1 MQEATPLFHNF
12 TPAVVRVS
20 LVAAISLFAVCR
32 LGWAQD
38 APPPPNPAPPPPAAN
53 TATNAAKTPVSPLPA
68 RGTYRITGDEKSL
81 SIFAVSVDAP
91 ELFTAIASKT
101 NLPLL
106 VDDQVS
112 RRITINLKD
121 RPARL
126 AITDICSA
134 YGLSV
139 ADVDGITMIAEG
151 IPRSPSSYLL
161 SDIAAIPTKYV
172 TASNARNL
180 LPVFLQDY
188 VKFNAEQNALV
199 LSAPTEVLSKFRDDI
214 AQFDIPASQIVLDLL
229 LVELTDTSLDQ
240 FAVQTKYIN
249 GGQGA
254 VIDPANGIVSWL
266 GFQPNSREFS
276 AALTALVQKGKARV
290 RANPRIAT
298 VSGRPASIFVGLQR
312 YIATPIE
319 SGQYGSTNNI
329 SAGVRLSITPYTG
342 GKGDILVD
350 VNAEVSTLSAL
361 DPITKLP
368 EKSTRTANT
377 TVRVLDGKTIV
388 IGGLTQ
394 QESRTVRNKIP
405 ILGDIPFLGP
415 LLFQSKNIQT
425 TETELALF
433 ITPRILSNTGH
444 LPEAE
449 ENALKARFLNSDI
462 NKPAPP
468 APPAVNPEFPPS
480 LRLPKTAAPKP
491 GGGATTGGKP

>member
-1 MQEATPLFHNF
+1 MIRPSWFRTWGYTLA
-12 TPAVVRVS
+12 AVS
-20 LVAAISLFAVCR
+20 LTMLCGR
-32 LGWAQD
+32 LSAAQD
-38 APPPPNPAPPPPAAN
+38 APPPAPAAPPAA
-53 TATNAAKTPVSPLPA
+53 PVANGAEKKPDSPLPA
-68 RGTYRITGDEKSL
+68 RGTYRITGNEKAL

-106 VDDQVS
+106 VDDSVS

-121 RPARL
+121 RPPRQ

-134 YGLSV
+134 YGMSV
-139 ADVDGITMIAEG
+139 ADVEGITMISEG
-151 IPRSPSSYLL
+151 IPRSASSYLL
-161 SDIAAIPTKYV
+161 SDIASIPTKYV

-188 VKFNAEQNALV
+188 VRFNAEQNAVV
-199 LSAPTEVLSKFRDDI
+199 LSAPTEVLNKFREDI
-214 AQFDIPASQIVLDLL
+214 SQFDIPASQIVLDLL
-229 LVELTDTSLDQ
+229 LVELTDTSLDE
-240 FAVQTKYIN
+240 FALSVGYLN
-249 GGQGA
+249 GGQGPL
-254 VIDPANGIVSWL
+254 IDPSNGIIQWR
-266 GFQPNSREFS
+266 GFNPQSRQFNAS
-276 AALTALVQKGKARV
+276 LTALIQKGKARV

-319 SGQYGSTNNI
+319 STQGGSSNNI
-329 SAGVRLSITPYTG
+329 SAGVRLSITPFTG
-342 GKGDILVD
+342 GKGEILVD

-377 TVRVLDGKTIV
+377 TVRVVDGKTIV

-394 QESRTVRNKIP
+394 QESRSVLNKIP
-405 ILGDIPFLGP
+405 FFGDIPLLGP
-415 LLFQSKNIQT
+415 LFFQSRNVST

-449 ENALKARFLNSDI
+449 EKALKDRFLKSDI

-468 APPAVNPEFPPS
+468 APPAANPVFPDS
-480 LRLPKTAAPKP
+480 LRLPKNEAPKP
-491 GGGATTGGKP
+491 DSVASPGTKP

>member
-1 MQEATPLFHNF
+1 VPILFRGSLRV
-12 TPAVVRVS
+12 TVAVS
-20 LVAAISLFAVCR
+20 LSLCLACLCR
-32 LGWAQD
+32 AQD
-38 APPPPNPAPPPPAAN
+38 VPPSPNPSSAAPATAAV
-53 TATNAAKTPVSPLPA
+53 KTLASPLPA
-68 RGTYRITGDEKSL
+68 RGTYRITGDDKKL

-121 RPARL
+121 RPARQ

-139 ADVDGITMIAEG
+139 ADVEGITMISEG

-229 LVELTDTSLDQ
+229 LVELTDTSLDE
-240 FAVQTKYIN
+240 FALKTKYLN
-249 GGQGA
+249 GGQGPF
-254 VIDPANGIVSWL
+254 IDPASGIVSWL
-266 GFQPNSREFS
+266 GFQPNSRQFS
-276 AALTALVQKGKARV
+276 VALTALVQKGKARV

-312 YIATPIE
+312 YIATPID
-319 SGQYGSTNNI
+319 SSAGGYGGSTNNI

-342 GKGDILVD
+342 GKGEILVD

-368 EKSTRTANT
+368 EKSTRTATT

-394 QESRTVRNKIP
+394 QESRSVRNKIP
-405 ILGDIPFLGP
+405 LLGDIPFLGP
-415 LLFQSKNIQT
+415 LFFQSKNTET

-480 LRLPKTAAPKP
+480 LRLPRGEAPKSDVP
-491 GGGATTGGKP
+491 ITGSKP

>member
-1 MQEATPLFHNF
+1 MPILFRGSLRV
-12 TPAVVRVS
+12 TVAVS
-20 LVAAISLFAVCR
+20 LSLCLACLCR
-32 LGWAQD
+32 AQD
-38 APPPPNPAPPPPAAN
+38 VPPSPNPSSAAPATAAV
-53 TATNAAKTPVSPLPA
+53 KTLASPLPA
-68 RGTYRITGDEKSL
+68 RGTYRITGDDKKL

-121 RPARL
+121 RPARQ

-139 ADVDGITMIAEG
+139 ADVEGITMISEG

-229 LVELTDTSLDQ
+229 LVELTDTSLDE
-240 FAVQTKYIN
+240 FALKTKYLN
-249 GGQGA
+249 GGQGPF
-254 VIDPANGIVSWL
+254 IDPASGIVSWL
-266 GFQPNSREFS
+266 GFQPNSRQFS
-276 AALTALVQKGKARV
+276 VALTALVQKGKARV

-312 YIATPIE
+312 YIATPID
-319 SGQYGSTNNI
+319 SSAGGYGGSTNNI

-342 GKGDILVD
+342 GKGEILVD

-368 EKSTRTANT
+368 EKSTRTATT

-394 QESRTVRNKIP
+394 QESRSVRNKIP
-405 ILGDIPFLGP
+405 LLGDIPFLGP
-415 LLFQSKNIQT
+415 LFFQSKNTET

-480 LRLPKTAAPKP
+480 LRLPRGEAPKSDVP
-491 GGGATTGGKP
+491 ITGSKP

>member
-1 MQEATPLFHNF
+1 MPILFRGSFRVTVAVAVSLCLACLCRAQDVPPSPNPSSAAPATVAVK
-12 TPAVVRVS
+12 TPA
-20 LVAAISLFAVCR
+20 
-32 LGWAQD
+32 
-38 APPPPNPAPPPPAAN
+38 
-53 TATNAAKTPVSPLPA
+53 SPLPA
-68 RGTYRITGDEKSL
+68 RGTYRITGDDKKL

-121 RPARL
+121 RPARQ

-139 ADVDGITMIAEG
+139 ADVEGITMISEG

-229 LVELTDTSLDQ
+229 LVELTDTSLDE
-240 FAVQTKYIN
+240 FALKTKYLN
-249 GGQGA
+249 GGQGPF
-254 VIDPANGIVSWL
+254 IDPASGIVSWL
-266 GFQPNSREFS
+266 GFQPNSRQFS
-276 AALTALVQKGKARV
+276 VALTALVQKGKARV

-312 YIATPIE
+312 YIATPID
-319 SGQYGSTNNI
+319 SSAGGYGGSTNNI

-342 GKGDILVD
+342 GKGEILVD

-368 EKSTRTANT
+368 EKSTRTATT

-394 QESRTVRNKIP
+394 QESRSVRNKIP
-405 ILGDIPFLGP
+405 LLGDIPFLGP
-415 LLFQSKNIQT
+415 LFFQSKNTET

-480 LRLPKTAAPKP
+480 LRLPRGEAPKSDVP
-491 GGGATTGGKP
+491 ITGSKP

>member
-1 MQEATPLFHNF
+1 MPILFRGSFRVTVAVSLSLCLACLCRAQDVPPSPNPSSAAPATAAVK
-12 TPAVVRVS
+12 TPA
-20 LVAAISLFAVCR
+20 
-32 LGWAQD
+32 
-38 APPPPNPAPPPPAAN
+38 
-53 TATNAAKTPVSPLPA
+53 SPLPA
-68 RGTYRITGDEKSL
+68 RGTYRITGDDKKL

-121 RPARL
+121 RPARQ

-139 ADVDGITMIAEG
+139 ADVEGITMISEG

-229 LVELTDTSLDQ
+229 LVELTDTSLDE
-240 FAVQTKYIN
+240 FALKTKYLN
-249 GGQGA
+249 GGQGPF
-254 VIDPANGIVSWL
+254 IDPASGIVSWL
-266 GFQPNSREFS
+266 GFQPNSQQFS
-276 AALTALVQKGKARV
+276 VALTALVQKGKARV

-312 YIATPIE
+312 YIATPID
-319 SGQYGSTNNI
+319 SSAGGYGGSTNNI

-342 GKGDILVD
+342 GKGEILVD

-368 EKSTRTANT
+368 EKSTRTATT

-394 QESRTVRNKIP
+394 QESRSVRNKIP
-405 ILGDIPFLGP
+405 LLGDIPFLGP
-415 LLFQSKNIQT
+415 LFFQSKNTET

-480 LRLPKTAAPKP
+480 LRLPRGEAPKSDVP
-491 GGGATTGGKP
+491 ITGSKP

>member
-1 MQEATPLFHNF
+1 MPILFRGSFRVTVAVSLSLCLACLCRAQDVPPSPNPSSAAPATVAVK
-12 TPAVVRVS
+12 TPA
-20 LVAAISLFAVCR
+20 
-32 LGWAQD
+32 
-38 APPPPNPAPPPPAAN
+38 
-53 TATNAAKTPVSPLPA
+53 SPLPA
-68 RGTYRITGDEKSL
+68 RGTYRITGDDKKL

-121 RPARL
+121 RPARQ

-139 ADVDGITMIAEG
+139 ADVEGITMISEG

-229 LVELTDTSLDQ
+229 LVELTDTSLDE
-240 FAVQTKYIN
+240 FALKTKYLN
-249 GGQGA
+249 GGQGPF
-254 VIDPANGIVSWL
+254 IDPASGIVSWL
-266 GFQPNSREFS
+266 GFQPNSRQFS
-276 AALTALVQKGKARV
+276 VALTALVQKGKARV

-312 YIATPIE
+312 YIATPID
-319 SGQYGSTNNI
+319 SSAGGYGGSTNNI

-342 GKGDILVD
+342 GKGEILVD

-368 EKSTRTANT
+368 EKSTRTATT

-394 QESRTVRNKIP
+394 QESRSVRNKIP
-405 ILGDIPFLGP
+405 LLGDIPFLGP
-415 LLFQSKNIQT
+415 LFFQSKNTET

-480 LRLPKTAAPKP
+480 LRLPRGEAPKSDVP
-491 GGGATTGGKP
+491 ITGSKP

>member
-1 MQEATPLFHNF
+1 MPILFRGSLRVTVAVSLSLCLACLCRAQDVPPSPNPSSAAPATVAVK
-12 TPAVVRVS
+12 TPA
-20 LVAAISLFAVCR
+20 
-32 LGWAQD
+32 
-38 APPPPNPAPPPPAAN
+38 
-53 TATNAAKTPVSPLPA
+53 SPLPA
-68 RGTYRITGDEKSL
+68 RGTYRITGDDKKL

-121 RPARL
+121 RPARQ

-139 ADVDGITMIAEG
+139 ADVEGITMISEG

-229 LVELTDTSLDQ
+229 LVELTDTSLDE
-240 FAVQTKYIN
+240 FALKTKYLN
-249 GGQGA
+249 GGQGPF
-254 VIDPANGIVSWL
+254 IDPASGIVSWL
-266 GFQPNSREFS
+266 GFQPNSRQFS
-276 AALTALVQKGKARV
+276 VALTALVQKGKARV

-312 YIATPIE
+312 YIATPID
-319 SGQYGSTNNI
+319 SSAGGYGGSTNNI

-342 GKGDILVD
+342 GKGEILVD

-368 EKSTRTANT
+368 EKSTRTATT

-394 QESRTVRNKIP
+394 QESRSVRNKIP
-405 ILGDIPFLGP
+405 LLGDIPFLGP
-415 LLFQSKNIQT
+415 LFFQSKNTET

-480 LRLPKTAAPKP
+480 LRLPRGEAPKSDVP
-491 GGGATTGGKP
+491 ITGSKP

>member
-1 MQEATPLFHNF
+1 MPILFRGSFRVTVAVSLSLCLACLCRAQDVPPSPNPSSAAPATAAVK
-12 TPAVVRVS
+12 TPA
-20 LVAAISLFAVCR
+20 
-32 LGWAQD
+32 
-38 APPPPNPAPPPPAAN
+38 
-53 TATNAAKTPVSPLPA
+53 SPLPA
-68 RGTYRITGDEKSL
+68 RGTYRITGDDKKL

-121 RPARL
+121 RPARQ

-139 ADVDGITMIAEG
+139 ADVEGITMISEG

-229 LVELTDTSLDQ
+229 LVELTDTSLDE
-240 FAVQTKYIN
+240 FALKTKYLN
-249 GGQGA
+249 GGQGPF
-254 VIDPANGIVSWL
+254 IDPASGIVSWL
-266 GFQPNSREFS
+266 GFQPNSRQFS
-276 AALTALVQKGKARV
+276 VALTALVQKGKARV

-312 YIATPIE
+312 YIATPID
-319 SGQYGSTNNI
+319 SSAGGYGGSTNNI

-342 GKGDILVD
+342 GKGEILVD

-368 EKSTRTANT
+368 EKSTRTATT

-394 QESRTVRNKIP
+394 QESRSVRNKIP
-405 ILGDIPFLGP
+405 LLGDIPFLGP
-415 LLFQSKNIQT
+415 LFFQSKNTET

-480 LRLPKTAAPKP
+480 LRLPRGEAPKSDVP
-491 GGGATTGGKP
+491 ITGSKP

>member
-1 MQEATPLFHNF
+1 VK
-12 TPAVVRVS
+12 TPA
-20 LVAAISLFAVCR
+20 
-32 LGWAQD
+32 
-38 APPPPNPAPPPPAAN
+38 
-53 TATNAAKTPVSPLPA
+53 SPLPA
-68 RGTYRITGDEKSL
+68 RGTYRITGDDKKL

-121 RPARL
+121 RPARQ

-139 ADVDGITMIAEG
+139 ADVEGITMISEG

-229 LVELTDTSLDQ
+229 LVELTDTSLDE
-240 FAVQTKYIN
+240 FALKTKYLN
-249 GGQGA
+249 GGQGPF
-254 VIDPANGIVSWL
+254 IDPASGIVSWL
-266 GFQPNSREFS
+266 GFQPNSRQFS
-276 AALTALVQKGKARV
+276 VALTALVQKGKARV

-312 YIATPIE
+312 YIATPID
-319 SGQYGSTNNI
+319 SSAGGYGGSTNNI

-342 GKGDILVD
+342 GKGEILVD

-368 EKSTRTANT
+368 EKSTRTATT

-394 QESRTVRNKIP
+394 QESRSVRNKIP
-405 ILGDIPFLGP
+405 LLGDIPFLGP
-415 LLFQSKNIQT
+415 LFFQSKNTET

-480 LRLPKTAAPKP
+480 LRLPRGEAPKSDVP
-491 GGGATTGGKP
+491 ITGSKP

>member
-1 MQEATPLFHNF
+1 MPILFRGSFRVTVAVSLSLCLACLCRAQDVPPSPNPSSAAPATVAVK
-12 TPAVVRVS
+12 TPA
-20 LVAAISLFAVCR
+20 
-32 LGWAQD
+32 
-38 APPPPNPAPPPPAAN
+38 
-53 TATNAAKTPVSPLPA
+53 SPLPA
-68 RGTYRITGDEKSL
+68 RGTYRITGDDKKL

-121 RPARL
+121 RPARQ

-139 ADVDGITMIAEG
+139 ADVEGITMISEG

-229 LVELTDTSLDQ
+229 LVELTDTSLDE
-240 FAVQTKYIN
+240 FALQTKYLN
-249 GGQGA
+249 GGQGPF
-254 VIDPANGIVSWL
+254 IDPASGIVSWL
-266 GFQPNSREFS
+266 GFQPNSRQFS
-276 AALTALVQKGKARV
+276 VALTALVQKGKARV

-312 YIATPIE
+312 YIATPID
-319 SGQYGSTNNI
+319 SSAGGYGGSTNNI

-342 GKGDILVD
+342 GKGEILVD

-368 EKSTRTANT
+368 EKSTRTATT

-394 QESRTVRNKIP
+394 QESRSVRNKIP
-405 ILGDIPFLGP
+405 LLGDIPFLGP
-415 LLFQSKNIQT
+415 LFFQSKNTET

-480 LRLPKTAAPKP
+480 LRLPRGEAPKSDVP
-491 GGGATTGGKP
+491 ITGSKP

>member
-1 MQEATPLFHNF
+1 
-12 TPAVVRVS
+12 V
-20 LVAAISLFAVCR
+20 
-32 LGWAQD
+32 
-38 APPPPNPAPPPPAAN
+38 
-53 TATNAAKTPVSPLPA
+53 KTLASPLPA
-68 RGTYRITGDEKSL
+68 RGTYRITGDDKKL

-121 RPARL
+121 RPARQ

-139 ADVDGITMIAEG
+139 ADVEGITMISEG

-229 LVELTDTSLDQ
+229 LVELTDTSLDE
-240 FAVQTKYIN
+240 FALKTKYLN
-249 GGQGA
+249 GGQGPF
-254 VIDPANGIVSWL
+254 IDPASGIVSWL
-266 GFQPNSREFS
+266 GFQPNSRQFS
-276 AALTALVQKGKARV
+276 VALTALVQKGKARV

-312 YIATPIE
+312 YIATPID
-319 SGQYGSTNNI
+319 SSAGGYGGSTNNI

-342 GKGDILVD
+342 GKGEILVD

-368 EKSTRTANT
+368 EKSTRTATT

-394 QESRTVRNKIP
+394 QESRSVRNKIP
-405 ILGDIPFLGP
+405 LLGDIPFLGP
-415 LLFQSKNIQT
+415 LFFQSKNTET

-480 LRLPKTAAPKP
+480 LRLPRGEAPKSDVP
-491 GGGATTGGKP
+491 ITGSKP